1 MIKAGRWAL
10 ILMFWLAGVTLAL
23 AGKVS
28 LPGALTLLS
37 GFTLPVIASDWAF
50 SRSRARQGKPDD
62 YTGSLADWTHLNGAD
77 VAVVALSM
85 LAGLGLFIS
94 AFVVFGVGG

>member
-10 ILMFWLAGVTLAL
+10 ILMLWFMGLAFAL
-23 AGKVS
+23 AGEVS
-28 LPGALTLLS
+28 LPGAVTLLS
-37 GFTLPVIASDWAF
+37 GVTLPVIASDWTF

-62 YTGSLADWTHLNGAD
+62 FSGSLADWTHLDRLD
-77 VAVVALSM
+77 VAVLALAMVAS
-85 LAGLGLFIS
+85 LGLFIS

>member
-1 MIKAGRWAL
+1 MINAGRWAL
-10 ILMFWLAGVTLAL
+10 ILMFWFIGVALAL

-28 LPGALTLLS
+28 LPGVVSLLS
-37 GFTLPVIASDWAF
+37 GLTLPVVASNWAF

-62 YTGSLADWTHLNGAD
+62 YSGTLADWTHLRGWD
-77 VAVVALSM
+77 VAVLAMAV
-85 LAGLGLFIS
+85 LAGLGLFVS

>member
-1 MIKAGRWAL
+1 MINAGRWAL
-10 ILMFWLAGVTLAL
+10 ILMFWFIGVACAL

-28 LPGALTLLS
+28 LPGVVTLLS
-37 GFTLPVIASDWAF
+37 GVTLPVIASNWAF

-62 YTGSLADWTHLNGAD
+62 YTESLADWTHLSGPD
-77 VAVVALSM
+77 IAVLALAV
-85 LAGLGLFIS
+85 LAGVGLFVS